1 MHLDCKAYIFE
12 ELEMSFKAC
21 QAGPALQGEGW
32 FYSKI
37 MWRTLTVGIFDFVK
51 DVGAMVG
58 IGSAEAAPAAE
69 DLKKEVEKHGLDA
82 KDLKIEVDGDK
93 VKVEGDVADQAT
105 KEKLIV
111 AMGNVKGV
119 AQVDETIKAAS
130 AEPEAAMY
138 TVKSGD
144 TLWAIASS
152 HYGDGNKYPVIFE
165 ANKPMLSDP
174 DKIYP
179 GQMLRIPPV

>member
-1 MHLDCKAYIFE
+1 M
-12 ELEMSFKAC
+12 
-21 QAGPALQGEGW
+21 
-32 FYSKI
+32 
-37 MWRTLTVGIFDFVK
+37 GIFDFVK

-82 KDLKIEVDGDK
+82 KDLDI
-93 VKVEGDVADQAT
+93 KVEGDTVTVGGDVADQAT

-119 AQVDETIKAAS
+119 AKVDESIKAA
-130 AEPEAAMY
+130 APEPEATMY

-144 TLWAIASS
+144 TLWAISKS
-152 HYGDGNKYPVIFE
+152 HYGDGNKYPEIFE

-179 GQMLRIPPV
+179 GQVLRIPPA

>member
-1 MHLDCKAYIFE
+1 MFE
-12 ELEMSFKAC
+12 
-21 QAGPALQGEGW
+21 
-32 FYSKI
+32 
-37 MWRTLTVGIFDFVK
+37 VGIFDFVK

-58 IGSAEAAPAAE
+58 IGDAEAAPAAE

-82 KDLKIEVDGDK
+82 KELDI
-93 VKVEGDVADQAT
+93 KVEGDKVTVGGDVPDQAT

-119 AQVDETIKAAS
+119 AKVDESIRAA
-130 AEPEAAMY
+130 APEPEATMY

-144 TLWAIASS
+144 TLWAIAKT
-152 HYGDGNKYPVIFE
+152 HYNDGNKYPAIFE

-179 GQMLRIPPV
+179 GQMLRIPPM

>member
-1 MHLDCKAYIFE
+1 M
-12 ELEMSFKAC
+12 
-21 QAGPALQGEGW
+21 
-32 FYSKI
+32 
-37 MWRTLTVGIFDFVK
+37 GIFDFVK

-69 DLKKEVEKHGLDA
+69 ELKKEVEKHGLDA
-82 KDLKIEVDGDK
+82 KDLDIKVDGDK
-93 VKVEGDVADQAT
+93 VTVGGEVPDQAT

-119 AQVDETIKAAS
+119 AKVDESIRAA
-130 AEPEAAMY
+130 APEPEATMY

-144 TLWAIASS
+144 TLSGIAKA
-152 HYGDGNKYPVIFE
+152 HYGNASKYPVIFE
-165 ANKPMLSDP
+165 ANKPMLTDP

-179 GQMLRIPPV
+179 GQMLRIPPAG

>member
-1 MHLDCKAYIFE
+1 M
-12 ELEMSFKAC
+12 
-21 QAGPALQGEGW
+21 
-32 FYSKI
+32 
-37 MWRTLTVGIFDFVK
+37 GIFDFVK

-58 IGSAEAAPAAE
+58 IGSAEAAPAAD

-82 KDLKIEVDGDK
+82 KDLKIEVEGDK
-93 VKVEGDVADQAT
+93 VKIEGDVADQAT

-119 AQVDETIKAAS
+119 AQVDEAIKAA
-130 AEPEAAMY
+130 APEPEATMY

-144 TLWAIASS
+144 TLWAIAEKA
-152 HYGDGNKYPVIFE
+152 YGKGGGPKYNKIFE
-165 ANKPMLSDP
+165 ANTPMLKHP

-179 GQMLRIPPV
+179 GQVLRIPQD

>member
-1 MHLDCKAYIFE
+1 M
-12 ELEMSFKAC
+12 
-21 QAGPALQGEGW
+21 
-32 FYSKI
+32 
-37 MWRTLTVGIFDFVK
+37 GIFDFVK

-69 DLKKEVEKHGLDA
+69 ELKKEAEKHGLDT

-93 VKVEGDVADQAT
+93 VTVEGDVPDQET

-119 AQVDETIKAAS
+119 AQVDESIKAAA
-130 AEPEAAMY
+130 AEPEATMY

-144 TLWAIASS
+144 TLWAIAKS
-152 HYGDGNKYPVIFE
+152 HYGDGNKYPAIFE

-179 GQMLRIPPV
+179 GQMLRIPPA

>member
-1 MHLDCKAYIFE
+1 
-12 ELEMSFKAC
+12 
-21 QAGPALQGEGW
+21 
-32 FYSKI
+32 
-37 MWRTLTVGIFDFVK
+37 VGIFDFVK

-69 DLKKEVEKHGLDA
+69 DLKKEAEKHGLDA
-82 KDLKIEVDGDK
+82 KDLDIQVDGDT
-93 VKVEGDVADQAT
+93 VKVGGDVADQAT

-111 AMGNVKGV
+111 ALGNVKGV
-119 AQVDETIKAAS
+119 AKIDESIKAA
-130 AEPEAAMY
+130 APEPEATMY

-144 TLWAIASS
+144 TLSAIAKA
-152 HYGDGNKYPVIFE
+152 HYGKASQYPTIFE

-179 GQMLRIPPV
+179 GQVLRIPPM

>member
-1 MHLDCKAYIFE
+1 M
-12 ELEMSFKAC
+12 
-21 QAGPALQGEGW
+21 
-32 FYSKI
+32 
-37 MWRTLTVGIFDFVK
+37 GIFDFVK

-58 IGSAEAAPAAE
+58 IGDAEAAPAAE

-93 VKVEGDVADQAT
+93 VKVGGDVADQAT

-119 AQVDETIKAAS
+119 AQIDESLKAA
-130 AEPEAAMY
+130 APEPEATMY

-144 TLWAIASS
+144 TLSGIAKS
-152 HYGDGNKYPVIFE
+152 HYGDAGKYPQIFE

>member
-1 MHLDCKAYIFE
+1 M
-12 ELEMSFKAC
+12 
-21 QAGPALQGEGW
+21 
-32 FYSKI
+32 
-37 MWRTLTVGIFDFVK
+37 GIFDFVK

-82 KDLKIEVDGDK
+82 NDLDI
-93 VKVEGDVADQAT
+93 KVEGDKVTVGGDVPDQAT

-119 AQVDETIKAAS
+119 AKVDESIKAA
-130 AEPEAAMY
+130 APELEATMY
-138 TVKSGD
+138 TVKKGD
-144 TLWAIASS
+144 TLSAIAKE
-152 HYGDGNKYPVIFE
+152 HYGNAGKYPVIFE

-179 GQMLRIPPV
+179 GQMLRIPPQ

>member
-1 MHLDCKAYIFE
+1 M
-12 ELEMSFKAC
+12 
-21 QAGPALQGEGW
+21 
-32 FYSKI
+32 
-37 MWRTLTVGIFDFVK
+37 GIFDFVK

-82 KDLKIEVDGDK
+82 KDLDI
-93 VKVEGDVADQAT
+93 KVEGDKVTIGGDVPDQAT

-119 AQVDETIKAAS
+119 AKVDESIKAA
-130 AEPEAAMY
+130 APEPEATMY
-138 TVKSGD
+138 TVKKGD
-144 TLWAIASS
+144 TLSAIARE
-152 HYGDGNKYPVIFE
+152 HYGNANKYPVIFE

-179 GQMLRIPPV
+179 GQMLRIPPQ

>member
-1 MHLDCKAYIFE
+1 M
-12 ELEMSFKAC
+12 
-21 QAGPALQGEGW
+21 
-32 FYSKI
+32 
-37 MWRTLTVGIFDFVK
+37 GIFDFVK

-58 IGSAEAAPAAE
+58 IGSAEAAPAAD

-82 KDLKIEVDGDK
+82 KDLQIKVEGDK
-93 VKVEGDVADQAT
+93 VKVEGDVPDQAT

-119 AQVDETIKAAS
+119 AQVDESLKAAAS
-130 AEPEAAMY
+130 EPEATMY

-144 TLWAIASS
+144 TLSAIAKS
-152 HYGDGNKYPVIFE
+152 HYGDASKYPAIFE

-179 GQMLRIPPV
+179 GQMLRIPPM

>member
-1 MHLDCKAYIFE
+1 M
-12 ELEMSFKAC
+12 
-21 QAGPALQGEGW
+21 
-32 FYSKI
+32 
-37 MWRTLTVGIFDFVK
+37 GIFDFVK

-82 KDLKIEVDGDK
+82 KDLKIEVEGDK
-93 VKVEGDVADQAT
+93 VTVEGDVADQAT

-119 AQVDETIKAAS
+119 AKVDESIKAA
-130 AEPEAAMY
+130 APEPEATMY

-144 TLWAIASS
+144 TLWAISKT
-152 HYGDGNKYPVIFE
+152 HYGDGNKYPAIFE
-165 ANKPMLSDP
+165 ANKPMLTDP

-179 GQMLRIPPV
+179 GQVLRIPPQ

>member
-1 MHLDCKAYIFE
+1 M
-12 ELEMSFKAC
+12 
-21 QAGPALQGEGW
+21 
-32 FYSKI
+32 
-37 MWRTLTVGIFDFVK
+37 GIFDFVK

-93 VKVEGDVADQAT
+93 VTVGGDVADQAT

-119 AQVDETIKAAS
+119 AQVDESLKAA
-130 AEPEAAMY
+130 APEPEATMY

-144 TLWAIASS
+144 TLSGIAKS
-152 HYGDGNKYPVIFE
+152 HYGDAMKYPTIFE
-165 ANKPMLSDP
+165 ANKPMLTDP

-179 GQMLRIPPV
+179 GQMLRIPPA